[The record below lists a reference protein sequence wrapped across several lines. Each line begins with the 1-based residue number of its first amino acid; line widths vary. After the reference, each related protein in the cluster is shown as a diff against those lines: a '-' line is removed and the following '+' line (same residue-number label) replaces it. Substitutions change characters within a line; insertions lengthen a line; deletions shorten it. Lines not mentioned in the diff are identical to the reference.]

1 MGARTD
7 SALLS
12 SVGHGQQL
20 GLVLRALAVRC
31 RVQGWGRLSLVL
43 CEEQL
48 ACMWTG
54 GQGPR
59 GFPADQSQARCH
71 QPCARSGSGW
81 RKTDLRGV

>member
-59 GFPADQSQARCH
+59 GFQLTSHRLVATSHVLDQ
-71 QPCARSGSGW
+71 
-81 RKTDLRGV
+81 GVDGGKQI